1 MNRPALAAAFDALRG
16 DWAPAQLAARLRQ
29 GLLRGLAALLLVAV
43 SVQAWDPERIVKA
56 AQKYGPTAV
65 ANARALEQTMALVS
79 GKDDAAQLKAVNDF
93 YNRRLAYKEDID
105 NWGQVD
111 YWASPLESLGKGAG
125 DCEDYAIGKYF
136 TLVALGMPHA
146 RLRMVY
152 VRASMEGAPNGFVP
166 HMVLAYYPT
175 PEAEPLVLDNLQPD
189 IRPAGSRPDLGPVFS
204 FNAEGLWQGVGSIR
218 ANGDPLARLSKWREA
233 LARARQDGFQ

>member
-1 MNRPALAAAFDALRG
+1 MSRALAAF
-16 DWAPAQLAARLRQ
+16 LARARAWSAAVR
-29 GLLRGLAALLLVAV
+29 AALLAVVAALALVAL
-43 SVQAWDPERIVKA
+43 SVQAVDPDRILKA

-65 ANARALEQTMALVS
+65 ANARALQQVMASVS
-79 GKDDAAQLKAVNDF
+79 GKDDAAKIRAVNDF
-93 YNRRLAYKEDID
+93 YNQRLAYVEDID
-105 NWGQVD
+105 NWGLVD

-136 TLVALGMPHA
+136 TLTALGVPHA

-152 VRASMEGAPNGFVP
+152 VRASIAGAPNGFVA

-175 PEAEPLVLDNLQPD
+175 PEAEPLVLDNLQPA
-189 IRPAGSRPDLGPVFS
+189 IHLAGERPDLSPVFS

-218 ANGDPLARLSKWREA
+218 ANGDPLTRLSKWREV
-233 LARARQDGFQ
+233 LGRARQDGFQ

>member
-1 MNRPALAAAFDALRG
+1 MRLSCLLAVFGDAPDPARAAAWLR
-16 DWAPAQLAARLRQ
+16 AA
-29 GLLRGLAALLLVAV
+29 LLRLLAALALVAL
-43 SVQAWDPERIVKA
+43 SVQAVDPDRILKS

-65 ANARALEQTMALVS
+65 ANAKALQQAMASVT
-79 GKDDAAQLKAVNDF
+79 GKDDAAKIKAVNDF
-93 YNRRLAYKEDID
+93 YNQRLAYVEDID

-111 YWASPLESLGKGAG
+111 YWASPLEALGKGAG

-136 TLVALGMPHA
+136 TLTSLGIPHA
-146 RLRMVY
+146 KLRMVY
-152 VRASMEGAPNGFVP
+152 VRASIAGAPNGFVA

-175 PEAEPLVLDNLQPD
+175 PEAEPLVLDNLQPV
-189 IRPAGSRPDLGPVFS
+189 IRLAGERPDLSPVFS

-218 ANGDPLARLSKWREA
+218 ANGDPLTRLSKWREV